1 MDPKVDAYIGRSTK
15 WPGEMSE
22 LRTILLGCGL
32 NEAVKWGKPC
42 YGHGDKNIAIMQ
54 EMNDFLSLMFFK
66 GALIEDRAGL
76 LRSQGPNSRSALRLE
91 FTSVPQVQEQ
101 ADIIGDYVV
110 AAIAVEDAGLSVGPA
125 PELELVDELTERLA
139 TDPDLAAAF
148 EGLTPGRQRE
158 YNLHIADAKQAKTR
172 EARIDKYVPQILAG
186 KGMRDR

>member
-32 NEAVKWGKPC
+32 NESVKWGKPC

-139 TDPDLAAAF
+139 ADPDLAAAF

-172 EARIDKYVPQILAG
+172 EARIDRCVPQILAG